1 MATPIL
7 MLTAMEGEY
16 YERVSLETGADDFIL
31 KTASI
36 PSIVSRRR
44 AQIHLTRK
52 RNAPPVAPA
61 IGEPLA
67 LDPRVEDPMESLML
81 DIAGGTFALRPSP
94 GSNAATKMR
103 AEYTIELVKLNR
115 DVLIRGRKEA
125 FDNYLLRFKDFI
137 AKRDD
142 GSSNAQLDAVIS
154 SIKRMQHPTVWNEIR
169 RQQEDISMLG
179 KLFEAAPEALGW

>member
-1 MATPIL
+1 
-7 MLTAMEGEY
+7 
-16 YERVSLETGADDFIL
+16 V
-31 KTASI
+31 
-36 PSIVSRRR
+36 
-44 AQIHLTRK
+44 
-52 RNAPPVAPA
+52 

-67 LDPRVEDPMESLML
+67 LDPRVEDPMEYLML

-94 GSNAATKMR
+94 GINATMKIR

-125 FDNYLLRFKDFI
+125 FDNYVLRLKNFI

-154 SIKRMQHPTVWNEIR
+154 SIRRMQHATVWNEIR
-169 RQQEDISMLG
+169 RQQEDIPMLG
-179 KLFEAAPEALGW
+179 ELFEAAPEALGWQQEDSGLAYGPYATETWGQETWKPGDRRNVPAFT